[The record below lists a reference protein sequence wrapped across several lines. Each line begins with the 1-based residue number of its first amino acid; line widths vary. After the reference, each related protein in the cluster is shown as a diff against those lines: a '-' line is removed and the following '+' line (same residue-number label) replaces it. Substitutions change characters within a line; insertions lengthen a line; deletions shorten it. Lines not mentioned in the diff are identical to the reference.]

1 MLASLLTIPVI
12 GKIIGFVLGP
22 VIDGLLTAQKQKL
35 DAAGSTEARKV
46 ELAKQAYELDKR
58 EAEVNASIL
67 IAEQGN
73 WMTRSIR
80 PILGLAAAILTWKI
94 LVYDLAFGRWTGGST
109 DKLSPQAYW
118 LLTTIVIAYMGGR
131 SVEKVADKI
140 AGVLKK

>member
-1 MLASLLTIPVI
+1 MLASLLTIPVL

-35 DAAGSTEARKV
+35 DSAGSTEARKV

-73 WMTRSIR
+73 WVTRSVR
-80 PILGLAAAILTWKI
+80 PLFALPFIAFTWKVV
-94 LVYDLAFGRWTGGST
+94 VYDKMLGWGTT
-109 DKLSPQAYW
+109 DPLDPKMWGVFMLVVGAYF
-118 LLTTIVIAYMGGR
+118 GGR
-131 SVEKVADKI
+131 SAEKVAEKI